1 MLSSAV
7 SLGSSMALPFAQFD
21 HVAVVQL
28 RIHVGSDFAV
38 DGGVKR
44 LALSCF
50 DHRAVHGNEIAGFR
64 LDAAGA
70 QRVFQ
75 RLVTAYFQVAPL
87 RVMEAGRLCT
97 TKYPPTAK
105 AATTSRLAMIP
116 TARRLGCSGP
126 GGRW

>member
-7 SLGSSMALPFAQFD
+7 SLGSSMALPSPSSTTSPLFSF
-21 HVAVVQL
+21 VSM
-28 RIHVGSDFAV
+28 VGSDFAV

-70 QRVFQ
+70 QRVFHV
-75 RLVTAYFQVAPL
+75 L
-87 RVMEAGRLCT
+87 
-97 TKYPPTAK
+97 
-105 AATTSRLAMIP
+105 
-116 TARRLGCSGP
+116 
-126 GGRW
+126 